1 MVQEVANE
9 KEAIFQGLEADFS
22 SFPSI
27 SREMVEQA
35 YCSCRRAGFRFQVSM
50 LLSSGILSAQLP
62 TASCMANRCSAAGL
76 VAYKRCGSQAVY
88 IQLKCRPT
96 IRLDVPLHDSCF
108 RVSVD

>member
-50 LLSSGILSAQLP
+50 SAFFRHTVRP
-62 TASCMANRCSAAGL
+62 PASC
-76 VAYKRCGSQAVY
+76 
-88 IQLKCRPT
+88 
-96 IRLDVPLHDSCF
+96 
-108 RVSVD
+108 